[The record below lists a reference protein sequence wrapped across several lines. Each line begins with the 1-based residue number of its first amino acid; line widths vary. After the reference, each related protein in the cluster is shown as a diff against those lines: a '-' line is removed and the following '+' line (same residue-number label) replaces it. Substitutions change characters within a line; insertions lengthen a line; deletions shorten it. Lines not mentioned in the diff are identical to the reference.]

1 MKNILLFLI
10 IVFCKIPLNAQV
22 NVMPAFQAIQY
33 NVGIIATGGTITTV
47 GNYKVHTFNSSG
59 TFTINKAT
67 VIEILVVAGG
77 GSGGE
82 GHGGG
87 GGAGGL
93 IYKSS
98 FAILGQSYPVV
109 VGAGGP
115 LTHFYSDLIPG
126 DASGS
131 PGNNSVFSNLT
142 AIGGGFGSTWAGG
155 DGGSGGGSSCLV
167 YDPGSLGTGSGK
179 GVIGQGNDGGPVY
192 YISNGPG
199 QGGGG
204 AGASGQSGSGAT
216 PMTTVGGNGGM
227 GLTYNISG
235 SPVTY
240 AGGGGGGGAIGAGIG
255 GNGGGGNG
263 GFLSQNPTAGVP
275 NTGGGGGGGAAMA
288 NYPYRIGFAGG
299 SGIVIIRYRYR

>member
-87 GGAGGL
+87 GGGGGM
-93 IYKSS
+93 IYNPT
-98 FAILGQSYPVV
+98 FAILSQSYSVI
-109 VGAGGP
+109 VGNGGA
-115 LTHFYSDLIPG
+115 
-126 DASGS
+126 ASQTGVNS
-131 PGNNSVFSNLT
+131 CGYKGGNSVFSTLT
-142 AIGGGFGSTWAGG
+142 SIGGGYGCLSAGG
-155 DGGSGGGSSCLV
+155 DGGSGGGSGCWER
-167 YDPGSLGTGSGK
+167 PTQPTTGSGK
-179 GVIGQGNDGGPVY
+179 GIPGQGNDGGPVFAT
-192 YISNGPG
+192 IENDGPG

-204 AGASGQSGSGAT
+204 AGGIGKSGSGLVDT
-216 PMTTVGGNGGM
+216 NCKGGDGGV
-227 GLTYNISG
+227 GLTCSISG
-235 SPVTY
+235 TLTTY
-240 AGGGGGGGAIGAGIG
+240 AGGGGGGGSTGVGVG
-255 GNGGGGNG
+255 GVGGGGNG
-263 GFLSQNPTAGVP
+263 GLVSQISTIGMP
-275 NTGGGGGGGAAMA
+275 NTGGGGGGGGAMGILTA
-288 NYPYRIGFAGG
+288 RYGAAGG

>member
-87 GGAGGL
+87 GGAGGM

-98 FAILGQSYPVV
+98 FAILGQSYSVI
-109 VGAGGP
+109 VGNGGAASQ
-115 LTHFYSDLIPG
+115 TGNNSRGYKG
-126 DASGS
+126 D
-131 PGNNSVFSNLT
+131 NSVFSTLT
-142 AIGGGFGSTWAGG
+142 SIGGGYGSTWEGG
-155 DGGSGGGSSCLV
+155 DGGSGGGSSCWV
-167 YDPGSLGTGSGK
+167 IQAYPASLTTGSGK
-179 GVIGQGNDGGPVY
+179 GIPGQGNDGGPVFAT
-192 YISNGPG
+192 IENDGPG

-204 AGASGQSGSGAT
+204 SGGIGKSGSGLVDT
-216 PMTTVGGNGGM
+216 NCKGGDGGV
-227 GLTYNISG
+227 GLTCSISG
-235 SPVTY
+235 TLTTY
-240 AGGGGGGGAIGAGIG
+240 AGGGGGGGSTGVGVG
-255 GNGGGGNG
+255 GVGGGGNG
-263 GFLSQNPTAGVP
+263 GLVSQNSTTGMP
-275 NTGGGGGGGAAMA
+275 NTGGGGGGGGAMGTGTA
-288 NYPYRIGFAGG
+288 RFGAAGG

>member
-1 MKNILLFLI
+1 MRIPLYLLI
-10 IVFCKIPLNAQV
+10 IFFYTIPLEAQV

-115 LTHFYSDLIPG
+115 QTNTLA
-126 DASGS
+126 DARGTQ
-131 PGNNSVFSNLT
+131 GGNSVFSTLT
-142 AIGGGFGSTWAGG
+142 AIGGGYGSTWEGG
-155 DGGSGGGSSCLV
+155 NGGSGGGSSCYV
-167 YDPGSLGTGSGK
+167 IHPYPESLTTGSGK
-179 GVIGQGNDGGPVY
+179 GIAGQGNDGGPVFLTPD
-192 YISNGPG
+192 NDGPG

-204 AGASGQSGSGAT
+204 AGAAGQSGSGPT
-216 PMTTVGGNGGM
+216 DQKSIGGNGGA
-227 GLTYNISG
+227 GATYSITG
-235 SPVTY
+235 SAVTY
-240 AGGGGGGGAIGAGIG
+240 AGGGGGGGAIGIGIG
-255 GNGGGGNG
+255 GSGGGGDSG
-263 GFLSQNPTAGVP
+263 IIGVNAVSGAA
-275 NTGGGGGGGAAMA
+275 NTGGGGGGGGVCAQ
-288 NYPYRIGFAGG
+288 YPARIGAAGG